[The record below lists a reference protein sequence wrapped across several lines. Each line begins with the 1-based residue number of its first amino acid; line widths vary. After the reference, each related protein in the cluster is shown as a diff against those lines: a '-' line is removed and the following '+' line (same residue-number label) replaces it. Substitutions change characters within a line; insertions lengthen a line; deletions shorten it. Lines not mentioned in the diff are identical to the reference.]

1 MKYDIQF
8 TTQFKKDLKLA
19 KKQNKNLD
27 KLFEVIDILANG
39 GTLEANTETMILQA
53 TIKARVSVTSNRTG
67 CLFMRFVEMFLF

>member
-8 TTQFKKDLKLA
+8 TNQFKKDLKLA

-39 GTLEANTETMILQA
+39 GTLDAKYRDHDLTGNY
-53 TIKARVSVTSNRTG
+53 KARVSVTSNRTG
-67 CLFMRFVEMFLF
+67 CSFMRFRTTF

>member
-8 TTQFKKDLKLA
+8 TNQFKKDLKLA

-53 TIKARVSVTSNRTG
+53 TIKARVSVTLNQTG
-67 CLFMRFVEMFLF
+67 YSFMRFRTT

>member
-8 TTQFKKDLKLA
+8 TNQFKKDLKLA

-39 GTLEANTETMILQA
+39 GTTIA
-53 TIKARVSVTSNRTG
+53 TIGIALMGIGKAQGFEESRRW
-67 CLFMRFVEMFLF
+67 RY

>member
-8 TTQFKKDLKLA
+8 TNQFKKDLKLA

-39 GTLEANTETMILQA
+39 GTLEAKYRDQNLTGNYKG
-53 TIKARVSVTSNRTG
+53 KARVSVTLNQTG
-67 CLFMRFVEMFLF
+67 YSFMRFRTTF

>member
-8 TTQFKKDLKLA
+8 TNQFKKDLKLA

-39 GTLEANTETMILQA
+39 GTWMQNTGIMTLQE

-67 CLFMRFVEMFLF
+67 CSFMRFRTTF

>member
-8 TTQFKKDLKLA
+8 TNQFKKDLKLA

-39 GTLEANTETMILQA
+39 GTLDANTGIMTLQE

-67 CLFMRFVEMFLF
+67 CSFMRFRTTF

>member
-8 TTQFKKDLKLA
+8 TKQFKKDLKLA

-39 GTLEANTETMILQA
+39 GTLEAKYRVMILQA
-53 TIKARVSVTSNRTG
+53 TIKARVSVTLNQTG
-67 CLFMRFVEMFLF
+67 CSSMRFRTTF

>member
-39 GTLEANTETMILQA
+39 GTLEAKYRDHDGRESISIRDCEKKSVNKIL
-53 TIKARVSVTSNRTG
+53 
-67 CLFMRFVEMFLF
+67 L